1 MDSNKINISK
11 IETFLNEKID
21 NVVSKNT
28 FVGSK
33 VPDKTAIPA
42 DWKDIVL
49 IDIPNGVRD
58 FEAYGQGTVLV
69 SLFARPMESGRKNVA
84 VLSKMEESLNQVI
97 KSNTD
102 KTYTLSRR
110 LTYTG
115 YDSDID
121 WHFNTIEVIIKIF
134 KQT

>member
-1 MDSNKINISK
+1 MDINKINISK
-11 IETFLNEKID
+11 IETFLYEKID

-33 VPDKTAIPA
+33 VPDKTAIPT
-42 DWKDIVL
+42 DWNDIVL

-69 SLFARPMESGRKNVA
+69 SLFARPMESGKKNVA
-84 VLSKMEESLNQVI
+84 VLSKMEESLNEVI

-121 WHFNTIEVIIKIF
+121 WHFNTIEVIIKVF
-134 KQT
+134 

>member
-1 MDSNKINISK
+1 MDINKINISK

-33 VPDKTAIPA
+33 LPDKTAIPT

-69 SLFARPMESGRKNVA
+69 SLFARPMESGKKNVA
-84 VLSKMEESLNQVI
+84 VLSKMEESLNEII

-115 YDSDID
+115 YDSGID

-134 KQT
+134 

>member
-11 IETFLNEKID
+11 IETFLYEKID

-33 VPDKTAIPA
+33 VPDKTAIPT

-84 VLSKMEESLNQVI
+84 VLSRMEESLNGVI

-110 LTYTG
+110 LAYTG

-134 KQT
+134 

>member
-33 VPDKTAIPA
+33 VPDKTAIPT

-58 FEAYGQGTVLV
+58 FDAFGQGTVLV

-134 KQT
+134 

>member
-102 KTYTLSRR
+102 KNYTLSRR

-134 KQT
+134 

>member
-11 IETFLNEKID
+11 IESFLNGKID
-21 NVVSKNT
+21 NVVSMNT

-84 VLSKMEESLNQVI
+84 VLSKMEEKLNQVI

-134 KQT
+134 

>member
-84 VLSKMEESLNQVI
+84 VLSQMEESLNEVI

-134 KQT
+134 

>member
-33 VPDKTAIPA
+33 VPDKTAIPT

-69 SLFARPMESGRKNVA
+69 SLFARPMESGKKNVA
-84 VLSKMEESLNQVI
+84 VLSKMEESLNEVI

-121 WHFNTIEVIIKIF
+121 WHFNTIEVIIKVF
-134 KQT
+134 

>member
-33 VPDKTAIPA
+33 VPDKTAIPT

-69 SLFARPMESGRKNVA
+69 SLFARPMESGKKNVA
-84 VLSKMEESLNQVI
+84 VLSKMEESLNEVI
-97 KSNTD
+97 KSNTN

-121 WHFNTIEVIIKIF
+121 WHFNTIEVIIKVF
-134 KQT
+134 

>member
-33 VPDKTAIPA
+33 VPDKTAIPT

-84 VLSKMEESLNQVI
+84 VLSKMEESLNEVI

-115 YDSDID
+115 YDADID
-121 WHFNTIEVIIKIF
+121 WHFNTIEVIIKVF
-134 KQT
+134 

>member
-11 IETFLNEKID
+11 IESFLNGKID

-134 KQT
+134 

>member
-42 DWKDIVL
+42 DWKDMVL
-49 IDIPNGVRD
+49 INIPNGVRD
-58 FEAYGQGTVLV
+58 FDAFGQGTVLV

-84 VLSKMEESLNQVI
+84 VLSKMEESLNEVI

-134 KQT
+134 

>member
-11 IETFLNEKID
+11 IESFLNGKID

-121 WHFNTIEVIIKIF
+121 WHFNTIEVIIKVF
-134 KQT
+134 

>member
-1 MDSNKINISK
+1 MDINKINISK

-33 VPDKTAIPA
+33 VPDKTAIPV

-69 SLFARPMESGRKNVA
+69 VLFARPMESGKKNVA
-84 VLSKMEESLNQVI
+84 VLSKMEESLNEII

-121 WHFNTIEVIIKIF
+121 WHFNAIEVIIKIF
-134 KQT
+134 

>member
-1 MDSNKINISK
+1 MNSNKINISK

-33 VPDKTAIPA
+33 VPDKTAIPT
-42 DWKDIVL
+42 DWKDMVL

-84 VLSKMEESLNQVI
+84 VLSKMEERLNQVI

-134 KQT
+134 

>member
-33 VPDKTAIPA
+33 VPDKTAIPT
-42 DWKDIVL
+42 DWKDMVL

-58 FEAYGQGTVLV
+58 FDAFGQGTVLV

-134 KQT
+134 

>member
-11 IETFLNEKID
+11 IESFLNGKID

-33 VPDKTAIPA
+33 VPDKTAIPT
-42 DWKDIVL
+42 DWKDMVL

-84 VLSKMEESLNQVI
+84 VLSKMEERLNEVI

-134 KQT
+134 

>member
-11 IETFLNEKID
+11 IESFLNGKID

-84 VLSKMEESLNQVI
+84 VLSKMEERLNEVI

-134 KQT
+134 

>member
-134 KQT
+134 

>member
-11 IETFLNEKID
+11 IETFLNKKID

-33 VPDKTAIPA
+33 VPDKTAIPT

-134 KQT
+134 

>member
-11 IETFLNEKID
+11 IETFLNDKID

-84 VLSKMEESLNQVI
+84 VLSKMEERLNEVI

-134 KQT
+134 

>member
-49 IDIPNGVRD
+49 IDIPNGIRD

-84 VLSKMEESLNQVI
+84 VLSKMEESLNEVI

-102 KTYTLSRR
+102 KTYNLSRR

-121 WHFNTIEVIIKIF
+121 WHFNTIEVIIKVF
-134 KQT
+134 

>member
-42 DWKDIVL
+42 DWKDMVL

-84 VLSKMEESLNQVI
+84 VLSKMEESLNEVI

-110 LTYTG
+110 LTYTD

-134 KQT
+134 